1 MRLHQDFTVV
11 LHTSHIWLDL
21 VLQNRQPILHHPIHM
36 ATHQKITADNWQSNE
51 GV

>member
-1 MRLHQDFTVV
+1 
-11 LHTSHIWLDL
+11 
-21 VLQNRQPILHHPIHM
+21 M